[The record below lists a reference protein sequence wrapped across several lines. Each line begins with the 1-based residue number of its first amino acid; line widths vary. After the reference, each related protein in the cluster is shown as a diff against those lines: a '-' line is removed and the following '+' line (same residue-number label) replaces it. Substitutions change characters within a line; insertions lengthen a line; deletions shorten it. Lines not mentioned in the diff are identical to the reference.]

1 MTKKPRKGDLREL
14 KSYNLVPRVK
24 SPADEVENP
33 KQFHGGA
40 CPRPFPRSLRIQRS
54 WGKPSVFILDPEKD
68 PRVEDWL
75 WCGLQDLILLAQ
87 GLGCVLHYSLG
98 QHSRQ
103 RNYWHQLTLIC
114 HIRVSEQVFFSPS
127 SNDSV
132 FQKIHDVLLK
142 MTYLCMLLS

>member
-1 MTKKPRKGDLREL
+1 MTKKRRKGDLREL

-24 SPADEVENP
+24 SPGDEVENP

-40 CPRPFPRSLRIQRS
+40 CPRPFPRSLRIRRS
-54 WGKPSVFILDPEKD
+54 WGKPSVFILDPGKD

-75 WCGLQDLILLAQ
+75 WCGLQDLVSPRVRLRSSLFPWTTFKTAKLPTSVDFNLPHP
-87 GLGCVLHYSLG
+87 GLWTGF
-98 QHSRQ
+98 
-103 RNYWHQLTLIC
+103 
-114 HIRVSEQVFFSPS
+114 FFSPS

-142 MTYLCMLLS
+142 ITYLCMLLS